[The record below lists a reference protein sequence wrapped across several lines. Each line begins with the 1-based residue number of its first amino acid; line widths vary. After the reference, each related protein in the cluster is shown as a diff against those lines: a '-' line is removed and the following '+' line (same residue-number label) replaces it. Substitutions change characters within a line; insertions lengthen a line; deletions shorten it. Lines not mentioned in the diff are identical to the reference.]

1 MNTIIC
7 PHCDLVSE
15 SPIIKSGYVAKCERC
30 QHILYKGK
38 KCNEHKIFALSLAA
52 LLISAPAFSLSLV
65 SVYLLGITEQ
75 TTLLQGAIL
84 LIDSA
89 PIVAFVVLFC
99 AVVAPTILTACML
112 YSSSC
117 MLLKKR
123 PKLLAPILKLT
134 NLLVHWSMLEVYL
147 VSFMVA
153 VFKLNAYADLYYNS
167 GLYFLVVLLILNM
180 SMLCEYNH
188 LHFWKYLKNE

>member
-1 MNTIIC
+1 MKTIIC
-7 PHCDLVSE
+7 AHCDLVTEYSAIE
-15 SPIIKSGYVAKCERC
+15 SGYVAKCSRC
-30 QHILYKGK
+30 QHPLYKGK
-38 KCNEHKIFALSLAA
+38 QCNEYRIFALSLAT
-52 LLISAPAFSLSLV
+52 LLVSAPAFTLSLV

-75 TTLLQGAIL
+75 TTLIQGAIL

-99 AVVAPTILTACML
+99 SIVAPTLLAACMCF
-112 YSSSC
+112 SSSC

-123 PKLLAPILKLT
+123 PSLLSPVLKLT
-134 NLLVHWSMLEVYL
+134 RLLTHWSMLEVYL

-167 GLYFLVVLLILNM
+167 GLYFLVALLILNM
-180 SMLCEYNH
+180 SMLSEYENA
-188 LHFWKYLKNE
+188 HFWKYLHHE